1 MEEYLVRR
9 CGVIR
14 WSATYLMPVTTKSGF
29 WATGIGALGLGGT
42 GILDWKKRLEKP
54 SDDGMDPDSPDNQH

>member
-29 WATGIGALGLGGT
+29 WATGIGALGHWGNWNSGLEETT
-42 GILDWKKRLEKP
+42 GEAK
-54 SDDGMDPDSPDNQH
+54 